1 MFDLMKGN
9 NDHAKIAVNMV
20 KGQRSFD
27 PKAVAASFDQW
38 AHTAKGEKNRASP
51 RIWENKKDFD
61 AKVAAFARRWRTNAP
76 RRWVL
81 SMA

>member
-9 NDHAKIAVNMV
+9 NDH
-20 KGQRSFD
+20 
-27 PKAVAASFDQW
+27 
-38 AHTAKGEKNRASP
+38 
-51 RIWENKKDFD
+51 D